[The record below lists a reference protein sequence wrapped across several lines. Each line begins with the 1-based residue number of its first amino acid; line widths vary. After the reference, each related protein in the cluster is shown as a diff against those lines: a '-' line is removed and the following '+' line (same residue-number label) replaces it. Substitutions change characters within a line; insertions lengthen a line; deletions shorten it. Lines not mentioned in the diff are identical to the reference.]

1 MEHHVLLINDKL
13 RQVLVDLESYF
24 SINLNSEVID
34 KVFKDAEHDQ
44 VSYKT
49 YVFYRESHWL
59 FPTWEITGAVEEYEP
74 ETLLIESNGGFGK
87 RKKFDEFF
95 SGR

>member
-1 MEHHVLLINDKL
+1 MGHQVLVINDKQQ
-13 RQVLVDLESYF
+13 QVFTDLESYF
-24 SINLNSEVID
+24 GIKLDSGVID
-34 KVFKDAEHDQ
+34 KVFKDVEHDQ

-49 YVFYRESHWL
+49 YAFYKESHWL

-74 ETLLIESNGGFGK
+74 ETLLIKSNGGFGK

-95 SGR
+95 SAR